1 MLAAATAAAAVL
13 LLFLVA
19 LVMMAA
25 AAFAFAVLML
35 MAVPTAAAFA
45 FLMIVLMMI
54 VTAAALTFAVLML
67 MAVSAA
73 AAFTF
78 LMIVLMMV
86 GTAAALAFAVLM
98 LMAVSAAAAFTFLM
112 IVLMMV
118 GTAAALAFAV
128 LVLMAVSAAAAFTFL
143 MIVLMMVGTAAA
155 LAFAVLVLMAVSAA
169 AAFAVMIVV
178 VMVMTAAAGI
188 FIVVTAAAAA
198 AMRSLELDRVK
209 GRFSFRDLKSYH
221 LKHLGQIGQRQ
232 NSKTLFDLRNT
243 NAAVNQRTSS
253 FTQHIHVARHV
264 EHLFNC
270 RTNCPEAAF
279 FINEYIIDFN
289 RTKLIGRNAKFNFA
303 FRRMN
308 DLRKLCTLSGCERQC
323 MSLVKQGLSGSGVG
337 RQKLR
342 KRGHIYLILLSG
354 CAAVAGSSTSEKM
367 KAALFYGIGN
377 QSLIVILL
385 YEVSAK
391 L

>member
-1 MLAAATAAAAVL
+1 VLAAATAAAAVL

-35 MAVPTAAAFA
+35 MAV
-45 FLMIVLMMI
+45 
-54 VTAAALTFAVLML
+54 
-67 MAVSAA
+67 SAA

-86 GTAAALAFAVLM
+86 VTAAALAFAVLM
-98 LMAVSAAAAFTFLM
+98 
-112 IVLMMV
+112 
-118 GTAAALAFAV
+118 
-128 LVLMAVSAAAAFTFL
+128 
-143 MIVLMMVGTAAA
+143 
-155 LAFAVLVLMAVSAA
+155 LMAVSAA

-232 NSKTLFDLRNT
+232 NSKTFFDLRNT
-243 NAAVNQRTSS
+243 NAAVNQRSSS

-289 RTKLIGRNAKFNFA
+289 RTKLIGGNAKFNFA

-367 KAALFYGIGN
+367 KAALF
-377 QSLIVILL
+377 
-385 YEVSAK
+385 
-391 L
+391 

>member
-1 MLAAATAAAAVL
+1 MLAAAAAAVL

-25 AAFAFAVLML
+25 AALAFTVLML
-35 MAVPTAAAFA
+35 MAMSAAAAFA
-45 FLMIVLMMI
+45 FLMIVLMM
-54 VTAAALTFAVLML
+54 VV
-67 MAVSAA
+67 
-73 AAFTF
+73 
-78 LMIVLMMV
+78 
-86 GTAAALAFAVLM
+86 TAAALAFAVLM
-98 LMAVSAAAAFTFLM
+98 LMAVSAAAAFAFLM
-112 IVLMMV
+112 IVLMVVVTAAALAFTVLMLMAVSAAAAFAFLMIVLMV
-118 GTAAALAFAV
+118 VVTAAALAFAV
-128 LVLMAVSAAAAFTFL
+128 LMLMAVPAAAAFAFL
-143 MIVLMMVGTAAA
+143 MIVLMMVVTAAA
-155 LAFAVLVLMAVSAA
+155 LAFAVLMLMAVPAA

-188 FIVVTAAAAA
+188 FIVVTAASAAA
-198 AMRSLELDRVK
+198 LRSLELDRVK
-209 GRFSFRDLKSYH
+209 RRFSFRDLKSYH
-221 LKHLGQIGQRQ
+221 LKHLGEIGQRQ
-232 NSKTLFDLRNT
+232 NSKTIVDLRNT

-308 DLRKLCTLSGCERQC
+308 DLRKLSTLSGCERQC

-354 CAAVAGSSTSEKM
+354 CAAVAGEQHIRKNESCFILGYRAPIADSYF
-367 KAALFYGIGN
+367 AL
-377 QSLIVILL
+377 
-385 YEVSAK
+385 
-391 L
+391 

>member
-1 MLAAATAAAAVL
+1 MLAAATAAVL

-35 MAVPTAAAFA
+35 MAVPSAAAFA

-54 VTAAALTFAVLML
+54 VTAAALAFAVLML
-67 MAVSAA
+67 MAVPSA

-86 GTAAALAFAVLM
+86 VTAAALAFAVLM

-118 GTAAALAFAV
+118 VT
-128 LVLMAVSAAAAFTFL
+128 AAAAFTFL
-143 MIVLMMVGTAAA
+143 MIVLMMAVTAAA

-188 FIVVTAAAAA
+188 FIVVTAAAA
-198 AMRSLELDRVK
+198 MRSLKLDRVK

-289 RTKLIGRNAKFNFA
+289 QTKLIGRNAKFNFA

>member
-1 MLAAATAAAAVL
+1 MLAAATATAAVL

-35 MAVPTAAAFA
+35 MAVPAAAAFT

-54 VTAAALTFAVLML
+54 VTAAALAFAVLML
-67 MAVSAA
+67 MVMSAA

-78 LMIVLMMV
+78 LMIVLMMIV
-86 GTAAALAFAVLM
+86 TAAALAFAVLM
-98 LMAVSAAAAFTFLM
+98 LMAVPAAAAFAFLM

-118 GTAAALAFAV
+118 VTAAALAFAV
-128 LVLMAVSAAAAFTFL
+128 LMLMAVP
-143 MIVLMMVGTAAA
+143 
-155 LAFAVLVLMAVSAA
+155 AA

-178 VMVMTAAAGI
+178 VMVMVMTAAAGI
-188 FIVVTAAAAA
+188 FIVVTAASAAA
-198 AMRSLELDRVK
+198 LRSLELDRVK

-221 LKHLGQIGQRQ
+221 LKHLGEIGQGQ
-232 NSKTLFDLRNT
+232 NSKTIVDLRNT

-308 DLRKLCTLSGCERQC
+308 DLRKLSTLSGCERQC

-367 KAALFYGIGN
+367 KAALF
-377 QSLIVILL
+377 
-385 YEVSAK
+385 
-391 L
+391 

>member
-1 MLAAATAAAAVL
+1 MLAAATAAVL

-35 MAVPTAAAFA
+35 MAVPSAAAFA
-45 FLMIVLMMI
+45 FLMIVLMMV
-54 VTAAALTFAVLML
+54 VTAAALAFTVLML
-67 MAVSAA
+67 VAMSAA
-73 AAFTF
+73 AAFAF
-78 LMIVLMMV
+78 LMIVLMV
-86 GTAAALAFAVLM
+86 VVTAAALAFAVLM

-118 GTAAALAFAV
+118 VTAAALAFAV
-128 LVLMAVSAAAAFTFL
+128 LM
-143 MIVLMMVGTAAA
+143 
-155 LAFAVLVLMAVSAA
+155 LMAVSAA

-198 AMRSLELDRVK
+198 ALRSLELDRVK

-232 NSKTLFDLRNT
+232 NSKTIVDLRNT

-308 DLRKLCTLSGCERQC
+308 DLRKLSTLSGCERQC

>member
-1 MLAAATAAAAVL
+1 
-13 LLFLVA
+13 
-19 LVMMAA
+19 
-25 AAFAFAVLML
+25 
-35 MAVPTAAAFA
+35 
-45 FLMIVLMMI
+45 
-54 VTAAALTFAVLML
+54 

-86 GTAAALAFAVLM
+86 V
-98 LMAVSAAAAFTFLM
+98 
-112 IVLMMV
+112 
-118 GTAAALAFAV
+118 
-128 LVLMAVSAAAAFTFL
+128 
-143 MIVLMMVGTAAA
+143 TAAA

-188 FIVVTAAAAA
+188 FIVVTAAA

-385 YEVSAK
+385 YKVSAK

>member
-1 MLAAATAAAAVL
+1 VLAAAAAATR

-25 AAFAFAVLML
+25 AAFAFTVLML
-35 MAVPTAAAFA
+35 VAVSAAAAFA
-45 FLMIVLMMI
+45 FLMIVLMM
-54 VTAAALTFAVLML
+54 VV
-67 MAVSAA
+67 
-73 AAFTF
+73 
-78 LMIVLMMV
+78 
-86 GTAAALAFAVLM
+86 
-98 LMAVSAAAAFTFLM
+98 
-112 IVLMMV
+112 
-118 GTAAALAFAV
+118 
-128 LVLMAVSAAAAFTFL
+128 
-143 MIVLMMVGTAAA
+143 TAAA

-188 FIVVTAAAAA
+188 FIVVTTASAA
-198 AMRSLELDRVK
+198 AMGSLELDRIK
-209 GRFSFRDLKSYH
+209 RRFRFRDLKSYH
-221 LKHLGQIGQRQ
+221 LKHLGQIGQGQ

-253 FTQHIHVARHV
+253 FTQNVHVARHV

-308 DLRKLCTLSGCERQC
+308 DLRKLSTLSGCERQC
-323 MSLVKQGLSGSGVG
+323 MRLVKQGLSGSGVG

-367 KAALFYGIGN
+367 KAALF
-377 QSLIVILL
+377 
-385 YEVSAK
+385 
-391 L
+391 

>member
-1 MLAAATAAAAVL
+1 MLAAAAAAVL

-54 VTAAALTFAVLML
+54 VTAAAL
-67 MAVSAA
+67 
-73 AAFTF
+73 
-78 LMIVLMMV
+78 
-86 GTAAALAFAVLM
+86 AFAVLM

-118 GTAAALAFAV
+118 VTAAALAFAV

-143 MIVLMMVGTAAA
+143 MIVLMMVVTAAA

-178 VMVMTAAAGI
+178 VMTAAAGI
-188 FIVVTAAAAA
+188 FIVMTAAA

>member
-1 MLAAATAAAAVL
+1 
-13 LLFLVA
+13 
-19 LVMMAA
+19 
-25 AAFAFAVLML
+25 
-35 MAVPTAAAFA
+35 
-45 FLMIVLMMI
+45 
-54 VTAAALTFAVLML
+54 

-86 GTAAALAFAVLM
+86 VTAAALAFAVLM

-112 IVLMMV
+112 IVLMMAV
-118 GTAAALAFAV
+118 TAAALAFAV
-128 LVLMAVSAAAAFTFL
+128 LVLMAVSAAAAF
-143 MIVLMMVGTAAA
+143 
-155 LAFAVLVLMAVSAA
+155 
-169 AAFAVMIVV
+169 
-178 VMVMTAAAGI
+178 
-188 FIVVTAAAAA
+188 

>member
-25 AAFAFAVLML
+25 AAFAFTVLML
-35 MAVPTAAAFA
+35 V
-45 FLMIVLMMI
+45 
-54 VTAAALTFAVLML
+54 
-67 MAVSAA
+67 AVSAA

-86 GTAAALAFAVLM
+86 VTAAALAFTVLMLVAMSAAAAFAFLMIVLMVVVTAAALAFAVLM
-98 LMAVSAAAAFTFLM
+98 LMAVF
-112 IVLMMV
+112 
-118 GTAAALAFAV
+118 
-128 LVLMAVSAAAAFTFL
+128 
-143 MIVLMMVGTAAA
+143 
-155 LAFAVLVLMAVSAA
+155 AA

-188 FIVVTAAAAA
+188 FIVVTAAAAL
-198 AMRSLELDRVK
+198 RSLELDRVK

-232 NSKTLFDLRNT
+232 NSKTIVDLRNT

-308 DLRKLCTLSGCERQC
+308 DLRKLSTLSGCERQC

-367 KAALFYGIGN
+367 KAALF
-377 QSLIVILL
+377 
-385 YEVSAK
+385 
-391 L
+391 

>member
-25 AAFAFAVLML
+25 AAFAFTVLML
-35 MAVPTAAAFA
+35 V
-45 FLMIVLMMI
+45 
-54 VTAAALTFAVLML
+54 
-67 MAVSAA
+67 AVSAA

-86 GTAAALAFAVLM
+86 VTAAALAFAVLM
-98 LMAVSAAAAFTFLM
+98 LMAVSAAAAFAFLM

-118 GTAAALAFAV
+118 VTAAALAFTVLMLVAVSAAAAFAFLMIVLMVVVTAAALAFAV
-128 LVLMAVSAAAAFTFL
+128 LM
-143 MIVLMMVGTAAA
+143 
-155 LAFAVLVLMAVSAA
+155 LMAVSAA

-198 AMRSLELDRVK
+198 ALRSLELDRVK

-232 NSKTLFDLRNT
+232 NSKTIVDLRNT

-308 DLRKLCTLSGCERQC
+308 DLRKLSTLSGCERQC

-367 KAALFYGIGN
+367 KAALF
-377 QSLIVILL
+377 
-385 YEVSAK
+385 
-391 L
+391 

>member
-25 AAFAFAVLML
+25 AAFAFTVLML
-35 MAVPTAAAFA
+35 V
-45 FLMIVLMMI
+45 
-54 VTAAALTFAVLML
+54 
-67 MAVSAA
+67 AVSAA

-86 GTAAALAFAVLM
+86 VTAAALAFAVLM
-98 LMAVSAAAAFTFLM
+98 LMAVSAAAAFAFLM

-118 GTAAALAFAV
+118 VTAAALAFTVLMLVAMSAAAAFAFLMIVLMVVVTAAALAFAV
-128 LVLMAVSAAAAFTFL
+128 LM
-143 MIVLMMVGTAAA
+143 
-155 LAFAVLVLMAVSAA
+155 LMAVSAA

-198 AMRSLELDRVK
+198 ALRSLELDRVK

-232 NSKTLFDLRNT
+232 NSKTIVDLRNT

-308 DLRKLCTLSGCERQC
+308 DLRKLSTLSGCERQC

>member
-1 MLAAATAAAAVL
+1 MLAAATAAVL

-35 MAVPTAAAFA
+35 MAVPSAAAFA

-54 VTAAALTFAVLML
+54 VTAAALAFAVLML
-67 MAVSAA
+67 MAVPSA

-86 GTAAALAFAVLM
+86 VTAAALAFAVLM

-118 GTAAALAFAV
+118 VTAAALAFAV

-143 MIVLMMVGTAAA
+143 MIVLMMAVTAAA

-188 FIVVTAAAAA
+188 FIVVTAAA

>member
-1 MLAAATAAAAVL
+1 VLAAATAAAAVL

-86 GTAAALAFAVLM
+86 GTAAALAFAVL
-98 LMAVSAAAAFTFLM
+98 
-112 IVLMMV
+112 
-118 GTAAALAFAV
+118 
-128 LVLMAVSAAAAFTFL
+128 VLMAVSAAAAFTFL
-143 MIVLMMVGTAAA
+143 MIVLMMVVTAAA

>member
-25 AAFAFAVLML
+25 AAFAFTVLML
-35 MAVPTAAAFA
+35 V
-45 FLMIVLMMI
+45 
-54 VTAAALTFAVLML
+54 
-67 MAVSAA
+67 AVSAA

-86 GTAAALAFAVLM
+86 VTAAALAFAVLM
-98 LMAVSAAAAFTFLM
+98 LMAVSAAAAFAFLM

-118 GTAAALAFAV
+118 VTAAALAFTVLMLVAMSAAAAFAFLMIVLMVVVTAAALAFAV
-128 LVLMAVSAAAAFTFL
+128 LM
-143 MIVLMMVGTAAA
+143 
-155 LAFAVLVLMAVSAA
+155 LMAVSAA

-232 NSKTLFDLRNT
+232 NSKTIVDLRNT

-308 DLRKLCTLSGCERQC
+308 DLRKLSTLSGCERQC

-367 KAALFYGIGN
+367 KAALF
-377 QSLIVILL
+377 
-385 YEVSAK
+385 
-391 L
+391 

>member
-1 MLAAATAAAAVL
+1 VLAAATAAAAVL

-25 AAFAFAVLML
+25 AAFAFTVLML
-35 MAVPTAAAFA
+35 V
-45 FLMIVLMMI
+45 
-54 VTAAALTFAVLML
+54 
-67 MAVSAA
+67 AVSAA

-86 GTAAALAFAVLM
+86 VTAAALAFAVLM
-98 LMAVSAAAAFTFLM
+98 LMAVSAAAAFAFLM

-118 GTAAALAFAV
+118 VTAAALAFTVLMLVAMSAAAAFAFLMIVLMVVVTAAALAFAV
-128 LVLMAVSAAAAFTFL
+128 LM
-143 MIVLMMVGTAAA
+143 
-155 LAFAVLVLMAVSAA
+155 LMAVSAA

-198 AMRSLELDRVK
+198 ALRSLELDRVK

-232 NSKTLFDLRNT
+232 NSKTIVDLRNT

-308 DLRKLCTLSGCERQC
+308 DLRKLSTLSGCERQC

-367 KAALFYGIGN
+367 KAALF
-377 QSLIVILL
+377 
-385 YEVSAK
+385 
-391 L
+391 

>member
-1 MLAAATAAAAVL
+1 MLAAATAAVL

-35 MAVPTAAAFA
+35 MAVPSAAAFA

-54 VTAAALTFAVLML
+54 VTAAALAFAVLML
-67 MAVSAA
+67 MAVPSA

-86 GTAAALAFAVLM
+86 V
-98 LMAVSAAAAFTFLM
+98 
-112 IVLMMV
+112 
-118 GTAAALAFAV
+118 TAAALAFAV

-143 MIVLMMVGTAAA
+143 MIVLMMVVTAAALAFAVLVLMAVSAAAAFTFLMIVLMMAVTAAA

-178 VMVMTAAAGI
+178 VMVMVMTAAAGI
-188 FIVVTAAAAA
+188 FIVVTAAA

>member
-54 VTAAALTFAVLML
+54 VTAAALAFAVLML
-67 MAVSAA
+67 MAVPSA

-86 GTAAALAFAVLM
+86 VTAAALAFAVLM

-112 IVLMMV
+112 IVLM
-118 GTAAALAFAV
+118 AV
-128 LVLMAVSAAAAFTFL
+128 
-143 MIVLMMVGTAAA
+143 TAAA

-188 FIVVTAAAAA
+188 FIVVTAAA

>member
-25 AAFAFAVLML
+25 AAFAFTVLML
-35 MAVPTAAAFA
+35 V
-45 FLMIVLMMI
+45 
-54 VTAAALTFAVLML
+54 
-67 MAVSAA
+67 AVSAA

-86 GTAAALAFAVLM
+86 VTAAALAFAVLM
-98 LMAVSAAAAFTFLM
+98 LMAVSAAAAFAFLM

-118 GTAAALAFAV
+118 VTAAALAFTVLMLVAMSAAAAFAFLMIVLMVVVTAAALAFAV
-128 LVLMAVSAAAAFTFL
+128 LM
-143 MIVLMMVGTAAA
+143 
-155 LAFAVLVLMAVSAA
+155 LMAVSAA

-188 FIVVTAAAAA
+188 FIVVTAAAAL
-198 AMRSLELDRVK
+198 RSLELDRVK

-232 NSKTLFDLRNT
+232 NSKTIVDLRNT

-308 DLRKLCTLSGCERQC
+308 DLTKLSTLSGCERQC
-323 MSLVKQGLSGSGVG
+323 MSPVKQGLSGSGVG

-367 KAALFYGIGN
+367 KAALF
-377 QSLIVILL
+377 
-385 YEVSAK
+385 
-391 L
+391 

>member
-25 AAFAFAVLML
+25 AAFAFTVLML
-35 MAVPTAAAFA
+35 V
-45 FLMIVLMMI
+45 
-54 VTAAALTFAVLML
+54 
-67 MAVSAA
+67 AVSAA

-86 GTAAALAFAVLM
+86 VTAAALAFTVLMLVAMSAAAAFAFLMIVLMVVVTAAALAFAVLM
-98 LMAVSAAAAFTFLM
+98 
-112 IVLMMV
+112 
-118 GTAAALAFAV
+118 
-128 LVLMAVSAAAAFTFL
+128 
-143 MIVLMMVGTAAA
+143 
-155 LAFAVLVLMAVSAA
+155 LMAVSAA

-188 FIVVTAAAAA
+188 FIVVTAAAAL
-198 AMRSLELDRVK
+198 RSLELDRVK

-232 NSKTLFDLRNT
+232 NSKTIVDLRNT

-308 DLRKLCTLSGCERQC
+308 DLRKLSTLSGCERQC
-323 MSLVKQGLSGSGVG
+323 MSLVKQCLSGSGVG

-367 KAALFYGIGN
+367 KAALF
-377 QSLIVILL
+377 
-385 YEVSAK
+385 
-391 L
+391 

>member
-25 AAFAFAVLML
+25 AAFAFTVLML
-35 MAVPTAAAFA
+35 V
-45 FLMIVLMMI
+45 
-54 VTAAALTFAVLML
+54 
-67 MAVSAA
+67 AVSAA

-86 GTAAALAFAVLM
+86 VTAAALAFAVLM
-98 LMAVSAAAAFTFLM
+98 LMAVSAAAAFAFLM

-118 GTAAALAFAV
+118 VTAAALAFTVLMLVAMSAAAAFAFLMIVLMVVVTAAALAFAV
-128 LVLMAVSAAAAFTFL
+128 LML
-143 MIVLMMVGTAAA
+143 
-155 LAFAVLVLMAVSAA
+155 
-169 AAFAVMIVV
+169 
-178 VMVMTAAAGI
+178 
-188 FIVVTAAAAA
+188 
-198 AMRSLELDRVK
+198 
-209 GRFSFRDLKSYH
+209 
-221 LKHLGQIGQRQ
+221 QIGQRQ
-232 NSKTLFDLRNT
+232 NSKTIVDLRNT

-308 DLRKLCTLSGCERQC
+308 DLRKLSTLSGCERQC

-367 KAALFYGIGN
+367 KAALF
-377 QSLIVILL
+377 
-385 YEVSAK
+385 
-391 L
+391 

>member
-54 VTAAALTFAVLML
+54 VTAAAL
-67 MAVSAA
+67 
-73 AAFTF
+73 
-78 LMIVLMMV
+78 
-86 GTAAALAFAVLM
+86 AFAVLM
-98 LMAVSAAAAFTFLM
+98 
-112 IVLMMV
+112 MV
-118 GTAAALAFAV
+118 VTAAALAFAV

-143 MIVLMMVGTAAA
+143 MIVLMMVVTAAA

-178 VMVMTAAAGI
+178 VMTAAAGI
-188 FIVVTAAAAA
+188 FIVMTAAAAA

>member
-1 MLAAATAAAAVL
+1 MLAAATAAAATR

-25 AAFAFAVLML
+25 AAFAFTVLML
-35 MAVPTAAAFA
+35 V
-45 FLMIVLMMI
+45 
-54 VTAAALTFAVLML
+54 
-67 MAVSAA
+67 AVSAA

-86 GTAAALAFAVLM
+86 V
-98 LMAVSAAAAFTFLM
+98 
-112 IVLMMV
+112 
-118 GTAAALAFAV
+118 TAAALAFAV
-128 LVLMAVSAAAAFTFL
+128 LVLMAVSAAAAFAFL
-143 MIVLMMVGTAAA
+143 MIVLMMVVTAAALAFTVLMLVAMSAAAAFAFLMIVLMVVVTAAA
-155 LAFAVLVLMAVSAA
+155 LAFAVLMLMAVSAA

-188 FIVVTAAAAA
+188 FIVVTAAAAL
-198 AMRSLELDRVK
+198 RSLELDRVK

-232 NSKTLFDLRNT
+232 NSKTIVDLRNT

-308 DLRKLCTLSGCERQC
+308 DLRKLSTLSGCERQC

-367 KAALFYGIGN
+367 KAALF
-377 QSLIVILL
+377 
-385 YEVSAK
+385 
-391 L
+391 

>member
-25 AAFAFAVLML
+25 AAFAF
-35 MAVPTAAAFA
+35 
-45 FLMIVLMMI
+45 LMIVLMMI
-54 VTAAALTFAVLML
+54 V
-67 MAVSAA
+67 
-73 AAFTF
+73 
-78 LMIVLMMV
+78 
-86 GTAAALAFAVLM
+86 TAAALAFAVLM

-118 GTAAALAFAV
+118 V
-128 LVLMAVSAAAAFTFL
+128 
-143 MIVLMMVGTAAA
+143 TAAA

-178 VMVMTAAAGI
+178 VMTAAALAFAVLVLMAVSAAAAFAVMIVVVMTAAAGI
-188 FIVVTAAAAA
+188 FIVMTAAAAA

>member
-1 MLAAATAAAAVL
+1 
-13 LLFLVA
+13 
-19 LVMMAA
+19 
-25 AAFAFAVLML
+25 
-35 MAVPTAAAFA
+35 
-45 FLMIVLMMI
+45 
-54 VTAAALTFAVLML
+54 

-86 GTAAALAFAVLM
+86 VTAAALAFAVLM

-112 IVLMMV
+112 IVLMMAV
-118 GTAAALAFAV
+118 TAAALAFAV
-128 LVLMAVSAAAAFTFL
+128 LVLMAV
-143 MIVLMMVGTAAA
+143 TAAA

-188 FIVVTAAAAA
+188 FIVVTAAA

>member
-54 VTAAALTFAVLML
+54 VTAAALAFAVLML
-67 MAVSAA
+67 MAVPSA

-86 GTAAALAFAVLM
+86 VTAAALAFAVLM

-118 GTAAALAFAV
+118 VTAAALAFAV

-143 MIVLMMVGTAAA
+143 MIVLMMAVTAAA

-198 AMRSLELDRVK
+198 ALRSLELDRVK

-232 NSKTLFDLRNT
+232 NSKTIVDLRNT

>member
-1 MLAAATAAAAVL
+1 
-13 LLFLVA
+13 
-19 LVMMAA
+19 
-25 AAFAFAVLML
+25 ML
-35 MAVPTAAAFA
+35 MAVSAAAAFA
-45 FLMIVLMMI
+45 FLMIVLMMV
-54 VTAAALTFAVLML
+54 VTAAALAFTVLML
-67 MAVSAA
+67 VAMSAA
-73 AAFTF
+73 AAFAF
-78 LMIVLMMV
+78 LMIVLMV
-86 GTAAALAFAVLM
+86 VVTAAALAFAVLM
-98 LMAVSAAAAFTFLM
+98 
-112 IVLMMV
+112 
-118 GTAAALAFAV
+118 
-128 LVLMAVSAAAAFTFL
+128 
-143 MIVLMMVGTAAA
+143 
-155 LAFAVLVLMAVSAA
+155 LMAVSAA

-188 FIVVTAAAAA
+188 FIVVTAAAAL
-198 AMRSLELDRVK
+198 RSLELDRVK

-232 NSKTLFDLRNT
+232 NSKTIVDLRNT

-308 DLRKLCTLSGCERQC
+308 DLRKLSTLSGCERQC

-337 RQKLR
+337 RQKFR

-367 KAALFYGIGN
+367 KAALF
-377 QSLIVILL
+377 
-385 YEVSAK
+385 
-391 L
+391 

>member
-1 MLAAATAAAAVL
+1 VLAAATAAVL

-25 AAFAFAVLML
+25 ATAFAVLML
-35 MAVPTAAAFA
+35 MAVPAAAAFA
-45 FLMIVLMMI
+45 FLMIVLMM
-54 VTAAALTFAVLML
+54 VV
-67 MAVSAA
+67 
-73 AAFTF
+73 
-78 LMIVLMMV
+78 
-86 GTAAALAFAVLM
+86 TAAALAFAVLM
-98 LMAVSAAAAFTFLM
+98 F
-112 IVLMMV
+112 
-118 GTAAALAFAV
+118 
-128 LVLMAVSAAAAFTFL
+128 
-143 MIVLMMVGTAAA
+143 
-155 LAFAVLVLMAVSAA
+155 MAVSAA

-188 FIVVTAAAAA
+188 FIVVTAASAAA
-198 AMRSLELDRVK
+198 LRSLELDRIK
-209 GRFSFRDLKSYH
+209 RRFSFRDLESYH

-232 NSKTLFDLRNT
+232 NSKTIFDLRNT

>member
-1 MLAAATAAAAVL
+1 
-13 LLFLVA
+13 
-19 LVMMAA
+19 
-25 AAFAFAVLML
+25 
-35 MAVPTAAAFA
+35 
-45 FLMIVLMMI
+45 
-54 VTAAALTFAVLML
+54 
-67 MAVSAA
+67 
-73 AAFTF
+73 
-78 LMIVLMMV
+78 MIVLMMV
-86 GTAAALAFAVLM
+86 VTAAALAFAVLM

-118 GTAAALAFAV
+118 VT
-128 LVLMAVSAAAAFTFL
+128 AAAFTFL
-143 MIVLMMVGTAAA
+143 MIVLMMIVTAAA
-155 LAFAVLVLMAVSAA
+155 LAFAVLMLMVMSAA
-169 AAFAVMIVV
+169 AAFTVMIVV
-178 VMVMTAAAGI
+178 VMMMTAAAGI

-198 AMRSLELDRVK
+198 ALRCLELDRIK
-209 GRFSFRDLKSYH
+209 RRFSFRDLKSYH
-221 LKHLGQIGQRQ
+221 LKHLGQIGQGQ
-232 NSKTLFDLRNT
+232 NSKTIFDLRNT

-253 FTQHIHVARHV
+253 FTQHIHVTRHV

-308 DLRKLCTLSGCERQC
+308 DLRKLSTLSGCERQC
-323 MSLVKQGLSGSGVG
+323 MRLVKQGLSGSGVG

-367 KAALFYGIGN
+367 KAALF
-377 QSLIVILL
+377 
-385 YEVSAK
+385 
-391 L
+391 

>member
-1 MLAAATAAAAVL
+1 MVVVTAAAL
-13 LLFLVA
+13 
-19 LVMMAA
+19 
-25 AAFAFAVLML
+25 AFAVLML
-35 MAVPTAAAFA
+35 MTVSAAAAFA
-45 FLMIVLMMI
+45 FLMIVLMVV
-54 VTAAALTFAVLML
+54 VTAAALAFAVLML
-67 MAVSAA
+67 MVMSAA

-86 GTAAALAFAVLM
+86 VT
-98 LMAVSAAAAFTFLM
+98 
-112 IVLMMV
+112 
-118 GTAAALAFAV
+118 
-128 LVLMAVSAAAAFTFL
+128 
-143 MIVLMMVGTAAA
+143 
-155 LAFAVLVLMAVSAA
+155 AA
-169 AAFAVMIVV
+169 AAFAVMIVM

-198 AMRSLELDRVK
+198 ALRSLELDRVK

-221 LKHLGQIGQRQ
+221 LKHLGEIGQRQ
-232 NSKTLFDLRNT
+232 NSKTIVDLRNT

-270 RTNCPEAAF
+270 GTNCPEAAF

-289 RTKLIGRNAKFNFA
+289 RTKLIGRNAQFNFA

-308 DLRKLCTLSGCERQC
+308 DLRKLSTLSGCERQC

-367 KAALFYGIGN
+367 KATLF
-377 QSLIVILL
+377 
-385 YEVSAK
+385 
-391 L
+391 

>member
-54 VTAAALTFAVLML
+54 VTAAALAFAVLML
-67 MAVSAA
+67 MAVPSA

-86 GTAAALAFAVLM
+86 VTAAALAFAVLM

-118 GTAAALAFAV
+118 VTAAALAFAV
-128 LVLMAVSAAAAFTFL
+128 LMLMAVSAAAAFTFL
-143 MIVLMMVGTAAA
+143 MIVLMM
-155 LAFAVLVLMAVSAA
+155 AV
-169 AAFAVMIVV
+169 
-178 VMVMTAAAGI
+178 TAAAGI
-188 FIVVTAAAAA
+188 FIVVTAAA

>member
-1 MLAAATAAAAVL
+1 MIVLMMIVTAATL
-13 LLFLVA
+13 
-19 LVMMAA
+19 
-25 AAFAFAVLML
+25 AFAVLML
-35 MAVPTAAAFA
+35 MAVSAAAAFA

-54 VTAAALTFAVLML
+54 V
-67 MAVSAA
+67 
-73 AAFTF
+73 
-78 LMIVLMMV
+78 
-86 GTAAALAFAVLM
+86 TAAALAFAVLM

-118 GTAAALAFAV
+118 VTAAALAFAV

-143 MIVLMMVGTAAA
+143 MIVLMMVVTAAA

-188 FIVVTAAAAA
+188 FIVVTAASAA

-367 KAALFYGIGN
+367 KATLFYGIGN

>member
-35 MAVPTAAAFA
+35 V
-45 FLMIVLMMI
+45 
-54 VTAAALTFAVLML
+54 
-67 MAVSAA
+67 AVSAA

-86 GTAAALAFAVLM
+86 VTAAALAFAVLM
-98 LMAVSAAAAFTFLM
+98 LVAVSAAAAFTFLM

-118 GTAAALAFAV
+118 VTAAALAFAV
-128 LVLMAVSAAAAFTFL
+128 LMLVAMSAAAAFAFL
-143 MIVLMMVGTAAA
+143 MIVLMVVVTAAA
-155 LAFAVLVLMAVSAA
+155 LAFAVLMLMAVPAA

-188 FIVVTAAAAA
+188 FIVVTAASAAA
-198 AMRSLELDRVK
+198 LRSLELDRIK
-209 GRFSFRDLKSYH
+209 RRFRFRDLKSYH

-232 NSKTLFDLRNT
+232 NSKTIVDLRNT

-308 DLRKLCTLSGCERQC
+308 DLRKLSTLSGCQRQC

-367 KAALFYGIGN
+367 KAALF
-377 QSLIVILL
+377 
-385 YEVSAK
+385 
-391 L
+391 

>member
-13 LLFLVA
+13 LLFLIA

-25 AAFAFAVLML
+25 A
-35 MAVPTAAAFA
+35 
-45 FLMIVLMMI
+45 
-54 VTAAALTFAVLML
+54 TF
-67 MAVSAA
+67 
-73 AAFTF
+73 
-78 LMIVLMMV
+78 
-86 GTAAALAFAVLM
+86 AFAVLM

-112 IVLMMV
+112 IVLMMIV
-118 GTAAALAFAV
+118 TAAALAFAV
-128 LVLMAVSAAAAFTFL
+128 LMLMAVPAAAAFAFC
-143 MIVLMMVGTAAA
+143 MIVLMMVVTAAA
-155 LAFAVLVLMAVSAA
+155 LAFAVLMLMAVPAAAAFAFLMIVLVMVVTAAALAFAVLMFMAVSAA

-188 FIVVTAAAAA
+188 FIVVTAASAAA
-198 AMRSLELDRVK
+198 LRRLELDRIK
-209 GRFSFRDLKSYH
+209 RRFSFRDLKSYH

-289 RTKLIGRNAKFNFA
+289 WTKLIGRNAKFNFA

-308 DLRKLCTLSGCERQC
+308 DLRKLSTLSGCQRQC
-323 MSLVKQGLSGSGVG
+323 MRLVKQGLSGSGVG

-367 KAALFYGIGN
+367 KAALFYGIEH

>member
-1 MLAAATAAAAVL
+1 
-13 LLFLVA
+13 
-19 LVMMAA
+19 
-25 AAFAFAVLML
+25 ML
-35 MAVPTAAAFA
+35 MAVPAAAAFT

-54 VTAAALTFAVLML
+54 VTAAALAFAVLML
-67 MAVSAA
+67 MAVPAAAAFAFLMIVLVMIVTAAALAFAVLMLMVMSAA

-86 GTAAALAFAVLM
+86 V
-98 LMAVSAAAAFTFLM
+98 
-112 IVLMMV
+112 
-118 GTAAALAFAV
+118 
-128 LVLMAVSAAAAFTFL
+128 
-143 MIVLMMVGTAAA
+143 TAAA

-188 FIVVTAAAAA
+188 FIVVTAASAAA
-198 AMRSLELDRVK
+198 LRSLELDRVK

-232 NSKTLFDLRNT
+232 NSKTFFDLRNT
-243 NAAVNQRTSS
+243 NAAVNQRSSS

-289 RTKLIGRNAKFNFA
+289 RTKLIGGNAKFNFA

>member
-1 MLAAATAAAAVL
+1 MIVLMMVVTGAAL
-13 LLFLVA
+13 
-19 LVMMAA
+19 
-25 AAFAFAVLML
+25 AFAVLML
-35 MAVPTAAAFA
+35 VAMSAAAAFA
-45 FLMIVLMMI
+45 FLMIVLMVV
-54 VTAAALTFAVLML
+54 VTAAALAFAVLML
-67 MAVSAA
+67 MVMSAA

-86 GTAAALAFAVLM
+86 VTAAALAFAVLMLMVMSAAAAFTFLMIVLMMVVTAAALAFAVLM
-98 LMAVSAAAAFTFLM
+98 LMAVSAAAAF
-112 IVLMMV
+112 
-118 GTAAALAFAV
+118 
-128 LVLMAVSAAAAFTFL
+128 
-143 MIVLMMVGTAAA
+143 
-155 LAFAVLVLMAVSAA
+155 
-169 AAFAVMIVV
+169 AVMIVV
-178 VMVMTAAAGI
+178 VMMMTAAAGI
-188 FIVVTAAAAA
+188 FIVVTAASAAA
-198 AMRSLELDRVK
+198 LRSLELDRVK
-209 GRFSFRDLKSYH
+209 GRFSFRDLKSDH
-221 LKHLGQIGQRQ
+221 LKHLGEIGQRQ
-232 NSKTLFDLRNT
+232 NSSAIVDLRNT

-308 DLRKLCTLSGCERQC
+308 DLRKLSTLSGCERQC

-354 CAAVAGSSTSEKM
+354 CAAVAGSSTSEKNESCFILGYR
-367 KAALFYGIGN
+367 APIADSYFAL
-377 QSLIVILL
+377 
-385 YEVSAK
+385 
-391 L
+391 

>member
-1 MLAAATAAAAVL
+1 MLAAATAAAATR

-25 AAFAFAVLML
+25 AAFAFTVLML
-35 MAVPTAAAFA
+35 V
-45 FLMIVLMMI
+45 
-54 VTAAALTFAVLML
+54 
-67 MAVSAA
+67 AVSAA

-86 GTAAALAFAVLM
+86 V
-98 LMAVSAAAAFTFLM
+98 
-112 IVLMMV
+112 
-118 GTAAALAFAV
+118 
-128 LVLMAVSAAAAFTFL
+128 
-143 MIVLMMVGTAAA
+143 TAAA

-188 FIVVTAAAAA
+188 FIVVTTASAA
-198 AMRSLELDRVK
+198 AMGSLELDRIK
-209 GRFSFRDLKSYH
+209 RRFRFRDLKSYH
-221 LKHLGQIGQRQ
+221 LKHLGQIGQGQ

-253 FTQHIHVARHV
+253 FTQNVHVARHV

-308 DLRKLCTLSGCERQC
+308 DLRKLSTLSGCERQC
-323 MSLVKQGLSGSGVG
+323 MRLVKQGLSGSGVG

-367 KAALFYGIGN
+367 KAALF
-377 QSLIVILL
+377 
-385 YEVSAK
+385 
-391 L
+391 

>member
-1 MLAAATAAAAVL
+1 MLAAATAAVL

-35 MAVPTAAAFA
+35 MAVPSAAAFA

-54 VTAAALTFAVLML
+54 VTAAALAFAVLML
-67 MAVSAA
+67 MAVPSA

-86 GTAAALAFAVLM
+86 V
-98 LMAVSAAAAFTFLM
+98 
-112 IVLMMV
+112 
-118 GTAAALAFAV
+118 TAAALAFAV
-128 LVLMAVSAAAAFTFL
+128 LVLMAV
-143 MIVLMMVGTAAA
+143 TAAA
-155 LAFAVLVLMAVSAA
+155 LAFAVLMLMAVSAA

-188 FIVVTAAAAA
+188 FIVVTAAA

-232 NSKTLFDLRNT
+232 NSKTIVDLRNT

-308 DLRKLCTLSGCERQC
+308 DLRKLSTLSGCERQC

-367 KAALFYGIGN
+367 KAALF
-377 QSLIVILL
+377 
-385 YEVSAK
+385 
-391 L
+391 